1 MIYHFKPLLLKRGQV
16 VNATVIDYICKMYVP
31 FSIVKSDM
39 GSRFSSLMKWE
50 EQPVNLYTHN
60 YII

>member
-1 MIYHFKPLLLKRGQV
+1 
-16 VNATVIDYICKMYVP
+16 MYVP

-50 EQPVNLYTHN
+50 EQPVNLYTQN